1 MKITELKIAPRSSW
15 QMVGRDNPLVCTV
28 KLSSETAVVETLLHD
43 DQIEQILMLVQG
55 IVAEAAQRNVA
66 AFVSQVL
73 AIENKEIK

>member
-1 MKITELKIAPRSSW
+1 MKITELKIAPKVPW
-15 QMVGRDNPLVCTV
+15 EVVGRNNPLVCTV
-28 KLSSETAVVETLLHD
+28 KLSSTDVVVQTVLHE

-73 AIENKEIK
+73 AIEGEGN